1 VWLNPLL
8 GSEGY
13 EPLTRG
19 MAAALPHCDDFLA
32 AHNLK
37 ALDDLGR
44 LLARLDRRRPV
55 RRSERG
61 LIHA

>member
-1 VWLNPLL
+1 
-8 GSEGY
+8 
-13 EPLTRG
+13 

-44 LLARLDRRRPV
+44 LLAGLDRRSRA
-55 RRSERG
+55 R
-61 LIHA
+61 